1 MRALI
6 GDKRYNPTTQ
16 TLEIYD
22 GISWVVCDRAG
33 RTSFDKDN
41 VQKDVRVW
49 IDETIKKKAL
59 DELFGVK

>member
-22 GISWVVCDRAG
+22 GNSWVVCDHAG
-33 RTSFDKDN
+33 RTSFDEDYVKK
-41 VQKDVRVW
+41 QVRAAF
-49 IDETIKKKAL
+49 EKRTKSKAL
-59 DELFGVK
+59 DELFGEK